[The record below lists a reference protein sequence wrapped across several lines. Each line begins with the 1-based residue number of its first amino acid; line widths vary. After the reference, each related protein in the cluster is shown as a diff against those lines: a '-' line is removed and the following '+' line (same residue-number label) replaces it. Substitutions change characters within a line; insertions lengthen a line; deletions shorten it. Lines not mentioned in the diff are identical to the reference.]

1 MNAADAAI
9 IRNIRRELSKRP
21 VEGTRIDIQVVNGRV
36 TLAGQV
42 QHLRDKPDVDLKNEM
57 DHIQKLVMRD
67 REVKEVFVNV
77 RILVDH
83 TATKEETD
91 TRGRMRH

>member
-21 VEGTRIDIQVVNGRV
+21 LESARVDVQSVNGKV
-36 TLAGQV
+36 TLAGV
-42 QHLRDKPDVDLKNEM
+42 ATRLRDKPDVNLKSEM
-57 DHIQKLVMRD
+57 DLLQKLIMRD
-67 REVKEVFVNV
+67 RTVREVSINVRLVEEQVVKE
-77 RILVDH
+77 DH
-83 TATKEETD
+83 D